1 MLRAMAQSSMTEDDV
16 ENLSQATADAL
27 RNVDYDITRWK
38 EAGAVAPGVVALL
51 YAWFSN
57 QVFQNGLAGWVGN
70 GYARRGEHRVL
81 AALTRLNAETDP
93 DMAAVLLE
101 AFTWLER
108 HGAGAPDST
117 RHLPPYLDTLLWE
130 RPLRR
135 IRFGL
140 AAAARWDASV
150 DPFAL
155 PPPEWEPPRA
165 LLAPTEGPVR
175 YPGVAVGLTPRG
187 APLEVRMEDFDTFD
201 FSSVVGAVTRGL
213 WRAGVAEEE
222 LERFL
227 EEAHAGRTHLG
238 EVCARWVSFDGD
250 GGDAARFQRIHE
262 ALYPPDPLLRFF
274 PGVKEWSGLFLA
286 PTRLSEQLQRAMPG
300 PTCVWLEQPAAELYE
315 ALRVAIRMDPDAI
328 GVLRGDSLSTVDTH
342 LFELLIQ
349 IAQTG
354 PRLLVLGMRDEVRQ
368 AFRLQAER
376 LQCPVQEPTSA

>member
-1 MLRAMAQSSMTEDDV
+1 VGELRRELHLEPVVSASFIERQ
-16 ENLSQATADAL
+16 DA
-27 RNVDYDITRWK
+27 NCGIH
-38 EAGAVAPGVVALL
+38 VALDEVSAEAAIRAKGAL
-51 YAWFSN
+51 
-57 QVFQNGLAGWVGN
+57 QVYVRVGPQ
-70 GYARRGEHRVL
+70 R
-81 AALTRLNAETDP
+81 AEI
-93 DMAAVLLE
+93 
-101 AFTWLER
+101 
-108 HGAGAPDST
+108 GA
-117 RHLPPYLDTLLWE
+117 
-130 RPLRR
+130 
-135 IRFGL
+135 I
-140 AAAARWDASV
+140 
-150 DPFAL
+150 
-155 PPPEWEPPRA
+155 
-165 LLAPTEGPVR
+165 
-175 YPGVAVGLTPRG
+175 
-187 APLEVRMEDFDTFD
+187 
-201 FSSVVGAVTRGL
+201 
-213 WRAGVAEEE
+213 
-222 LERFL
+222 ERFL